1 MSRTQAQFLR
11 FLVVGGVNTAVT
23 TLLFYGLALVVPPR
37 AAFTIVYVGGL
48 AFVTIATPKYVFRVR
63 ARASRLAL
71 LAVWYVGIY
80 LVGLAVVSGLDSIS
94 DRRAVIVLGTVFV
107 TAPLGFAGG
116 RLLVGRGTGSNPE
129 DPGAHGP
136 DGLLVRKASGSRG

>member
-1 MSRTQAQFLR
+1 MSRTRAQFLR

-23 TLLFYGLALVVPPR
+23 TVLFYGLALVVPPR

-48 AFVTIATPKYVFRVR
+48 AFVTMATPKYVFRVR

-80 LVGLAVVSGLDSIS
+80 LVGLAVVSMLDSIS
-94 DRRAVIVLGTVFV
+94 DSHAVIVFGAVLV
-107 TAPLGFAGG
+107 TAPLGFVGG
-116 RLLVGRGTGSNPE
+116 RLLLGGVPDSPVSGARPE
-129 DPGAHGP
+129 A
-136 DGLLVRKASGSRG
+136 LLVRKARGSRG

>member
-1 MSRTQAQFLR
+1 MSRTRAQFLR

-23 TLLFYGLALVVPPR
+23 TVLFYGLALVVPPR
-37 AAFTIVYVGGL
+37 VAFTLVYVGGL
-48 AFVTIATPKYVFRVR
+48 AFVTMATPKYVFRVR

>member
-1 MSRTQAQFLR
+1 VSRTRAQLLR

-23 TLLFYGLALVVPPR
+23 TVLFYGLALVVPPR
-37 AAFTIVYVGGL
+37 AAFTIVYIGGL
-48 AFVTIATPKYVFRVR
+48 AFVTLATPRYVFRVR
-63 ARASRLAL
+63 ARTSALAL

-94 DRRAVIVLGTVFV
+94 DSHAVIVLGTVLV

-116 RLLVGRGTGSNPE
+116 LLLVARGPDSSLE
-129 DPGAHGP
+129 DPGAHGRIMR
-136 DGLLVRKASGSRG
+136 V

>member
-23 TLLFYGLALVVPPR
+23 TVLFYGLALVVPPR
-37 AAFTIVYVGGL
+37 VAFTLVYVGGL
-48 AFVTIATPKYVFRVR
+48 AFVTMATPKYVFRVR

-80 LVGLAVVSGLDSIS
+80 VVGLAVVSMLDSIVES
-94 DRRAVIVLGTVFV
+94 RAVIVVGTVLV
-107 TAPLGFAGG
+107 TAPLGFAGA
-116 RLLVGRGTGSNPE
+116 RLLVGRDTRSLWTKE
-129 DPGAHGP
+129 RA
-136 DGLLVRKASGSRG
+136 AES